1 MKKILVTMTSM
12 HIGGAERSLI
22 GLLSAIDYTKYE
34 VDLLLY
40 RHEGEFLPFLPKK
53 VRLLPYLPQYDT
65 LDRPIVQLLRSKRFL
80 FGLARLFAKVKTR
93 LYCKTHHIEKPSGSL
108 CRTIRAA
115 FCRCSPKSRGSMILL
130 SDFLGYTIS
139 L

>member
-80 FGLARLFAKVKTR
+80 FGLARLLQR
-93 LYCKTHHIEKPSGSL
+93 
-108 CRTIRAA
+108 
-115 FCRCSPKSRGSMILL
+115 
-130 SDFLGYTIS
+130 
-139 L
+139 